1 MNKQEFSDELAERCD
16 LSKAA
21 GGRVLDAILESVT
34 EALADRDE
42 VALPGFGKFAAQ
54 KRRGR
59 EGTDPR
65 NPDRRIR
72 IAPGYVP
79 KFRPGSRLRDA
90 VHASAPPHENGAAAP
105 DAPAAAA
112 GIRDLGSERG
122 SNGGAAQPSATSR
135 AQSSSSGA
143 WRPLSQR

>member
-34 EALADRDE
+34 EALSDRDE
-42 VALPGFGKFAAQ
+42 VALPGFGKFVAQ

-65 NPDRRIR
+65 NPDRTIK

-79 KFRPGSRLRDA
+79 KFRPGSRLREA
-90 VHASAPPHENGAAAP
+90 VHELAPPHENGAAAP
-105 DAPAAAA
+105 GPSASDSERASNGRAAEPSPAA
-112 GIRDLGSERG
+112 R
-122 SNGGAAQPSATSR
+122 PP
-135 AQSSSSGA
+135 SSGA
-143 WRPLSQR
+143 WKPLSQR